1 MEDHIRIKNDVAI
14 EWLIYEGEGKPYDL
28 ADKKLSFYLI
38 GPMGRMKV
46 DDFTVLGNSLRWTF
60 YGKDQKYTGMYSV
73 ELCENEGEV
82 NMHTVDVCK
91 AFYLDACGFK
101 AGDGSN
107 KNITLSYLRLQS
119 TVAFGGGPDVYVS
132 AIKDKDL
139 EMPYAIGGIPQ
150 GTKVSDLEG
159 KTFSELA
166 DEMLFPTVTPTF
178 TAPSVV
184 LSLDSGSTLREVGAA
199 APKSSEFAVTY
210 NPGAIMLLGERQAY
224 RAGANDASK
233 SFVYVGGSA
242 SNKTLPDTVSL
253 GSTKYNFRAYYA
265 AGPQPYDN
273 KGKAYDAPLPAGYVD
288 SNAIEIFGTLPWY
301 ATTAGASAG
310 VPVKQALIRWNSSA
324 GSMATPEFTL
334 VPTDTSAQVI
344 SAPRPITEIF
354 IKDETSGNFIQSDLT
369 SFQMKQENRT
379 INGISQPYYTYT
391 YTGSGRGSI
400 TLKIKF

>member
-1 MEDHIRIKNDVAI
+1 
-14 EWLIYEGEGKPYDL
+14 
-28 ADKKLSFYLI
+28 
-38 GPMGRMKV
+38 
-46 DDFTVLGNSLRWTF
+46 
-60 YGKDQKYTGMYSV
+60 
-73 ELCENEGEV
+73 
-82 NMHTVDVCK
+82 
-91 AFYLDACGFK
+91 
-101 AGDGSN
+101 
-107 KNITLSYLRLQS
+107 
-119 TVAFGGGPDVYVS
+119 
-132 AIKDKDL
+132 
-139 EMPYAIGGIPQ
+139 
-150 GTKVSDLEG
+150 
-159 KTFSELA
+159 
-166 DEMLFPTVTPTF
+166 
-178 TAPSVV
+178 
-184 LSLDSGSTLREVGAA
+184 
-199 APKSSEFAVTY
+199 
-210 NPGAIMLLGERQAY
+210 MLLGERQAY

-354 IKDETSGNFIQSDLT
+354 VKDETSGNFIKSDLT

>member
-166 DEMLFPTVTPTF
+166 DEMLFPTVVPVLTNPT
-178 TAPSVV
+178 AD
-184 LSLDSGSTLREVGAA
+184 LSLTGSTLREVGAA
-199 APKSSEFAVTY
+199 APSLYDLSARLNRGSIVLVGELQNLRSGELDYDKSYVFVNSDPSDKLLPETT
-210 NPGAIMLLGERQAY
+210 LLGITSY
-224 RAGANDASK
+224 K
-233 SFVYVGGSA
+233 
-242 SNKTLPDTVSL
+242 
-253 GSTKYNFRAYYA
+253 FRAYYA

-273 KGKAYDAPLPAGYVD
+273 KGNAYGSPLPAGYVD

-354 IKDETSGNFIQSDLT
+354 IKDETSGNFIKSDLT

>member
-46 DDFTVLGNSLRWTF
+46 DDFTVLGNSLHWTF

-166 DEMLFPTVTPTF
+166 DEMLFPTVVPVL
-178 TAPSVV
+178 TAPSAS
-184 LSLDSGSTLREVGAA
+184 LSLYGAALREAGTPAYLSSDFGAVLNRG
-199 APKSSEFAVTY
+199 S
-210 NPGAIMLLGERQAY
+210 ILLTGELQNL
-224 RAGANDASK
+224 RAGELDYDK
-233 SFVYVGGSA
+233 SYLFVGSDPT
-242 SNKTLPDTVSL
+242 NKTLPASMPL
-253 GSTKYNFRAYYA
+253 GTTYYKFRAYYGE
-265 AGPQPYDN
+265 GPQPYDN
-273 KGKAYDAPLPAGYVD
+273 KGNAYDAPLPAGYVD
-288 SNAIEIFGTLPWY
+288 SPAVAVYGTLPWY
-301 ATTAGASAG
+301 ATTSGASNG
-310 VPVKQALIRWNSSA
+310 VPVKQALIKWDNTA
-324 GSMATPEFTL
+324 GGMTTPEFTL

-354 IKDETSGNFIQSDLT
+354 IKDETSGNFIKSDLT